1 MPTAIDGKN
10 NFQYLPAGDDRAAV
24 RLSTA
29 LVMELADETMPNLRS
44 YYA

>member
-1 MPTAIDGKN
+1 MPTAIGGKY
-10 NFQYLPAGDDRAAV
+10 NFQYLPAGDDGAAA
-24 RLSTA
+24 RLSTT